1 MNEGQLFES
10 NLTNSLTAM
19 ARRLPTSKESQRFSL
34 EEAPRSLIPMGMATL
49 LPNAA
54 QRVRHL
60 EETLFAGFSRWGY
73 REIIPPTFE
82 YFDVLSAGLP
92 PEILEK
98 CYKFADW
105 TTGRVLVLRPDVTAQ
120 IARIVAMGMAGR
132 ELPLRLSYR
141 TTVFRYEPEHAG
153 REREIFQLGV
163 ELLGADD
170 ASMDAEIL
178 MLLVESLKALGLS
191 EFKLSIGHV
200 GFYQALLAR
209 SGLSEKGRKQAEL
222 AAAHKDLPKLER
234 ILRLERVATKQA
246 NAILEA
252 PGRYGREEVLQ
263 WGRSVA
269 GRDPALVGPIARLT
283 QVYQRLEAAGAKDY
297 LLLDLGEF
305 RGFDYYDGLVFDV
318 FSAKVGCELGGGG
331 RYNHLVGRFGQD
343 CPSTGFAL
351 DVDRLFS
358 ALDAQGVSAPLIA
371 SRVLVLSSVRAYGE
385 AFRVSQTLR
394 SQGFSVL
401 QETWPTVSRTQLRQV
416 RSRAR
421 QLSISHAVVA
431 GLSELSKKKE
441 GLVLHVN
448 IDQGARGDL
457 PVSIHDLPLVLG
469 K

>member
-1 MNEGQLFES
+1 
-10 NLTNSLTAM
+10 M
-19 ARRLPTSKESQRFSL
+19 ARRLPTTKEDQRFSL

-54 QRVRHL
+54 QRVRHM
-60 EETLFAGFSRWGY
+60 EQTLFAGFSKWGY

-92 PEILEK
+92 AEILEK

-141 TTVFRYEPEHAG
+141 STVFRYEPEHAG

-163 ELLGADD
+163 ELIGADD
-170 ASMDAEIL
+170 ASMDAEVL
-178 MLLVESLKALGLS
+178 LLLVESLKSLGLS
-191 EFKLSIGHV
+191 AFKISIGHV

-209 SGLSEKGRKQAEL
+209 SGMSEKGRKQAEL

-234 ILRLERVATKQA
+234 ILRWERVATKQA
-246 NAILEA
+246 KAILEA
-252 PGRYGREEVLQ
+252 PGLYGREEVLQ
-263 WGRSVA
+263 WGQSVA
-269 GRDPALVGPIARLT
+269 GRDQSLAKPIARLT
-283 QVYQRLEAAGAKDY
+283 EVYQLLEAAGVKDY

-331 RYNHLVGRFGQD
+331 RYNHLVGQFGQD
-343 CPSTGFAL
+343 CPSTGFGL

-358 ALDAQGVSAPLIA
+358 ALDAQGVLAPPLPG
-371 SRVLVLSSVRAYGE
+371 RVLVVNSTRTYGE
-385 AFRVSQTLR
+385 AFKVSQSLR
-394 SQGFSVL
+394 SKGISVL
-401 QETWPTVSRTQLRQV
+401 QETWPTVARKLLHQV
-416 RSRAR
+416 RLRVR
-421 QLSISHAVVA
+421 QLSINRAVIV
-431 GLSELSKKKE
+431 GIPELSKKNQA
-441 GLVLHVN
+441 LVVHVETGKSA
-448 IDQGARGDL
+448 QGDL
-457 PVSIHDLPLVLG
+457 PVSFQDLPLVLG
-469 K
+469 R